1 MRFYPRVSPDLGG
14 GKQIHFKIKR
24 SLDRSLDIALRVV
37 TWVTSW
43 DGAISLWSA
52 LGRISV
58 GYFGLNGHTVV
69 RRPFHWLTG
78 YPVTGLVHCYSNHIK
93 LEKYGYESN
102 LISVGGY
109 NMVNIRTII
118 SFWNHF
124 PFFGSSFLRQFP
136 LKCHDWTMQ
145 TVTGYEVFNRLT
157 ITINMLPVNRLS
169 G

>member
-78 YPVTGLVHCYSNHIK
+78 YPVTGLVLVCDRICFRHFF
-93 LEKYGYESN
+93 GRTFRP
-102 LISVGGY
+102 
-109 NMVNIRTII
+109 NIRFGFGRSNGQNQKIRPNQLV
-118 SFWNHF
+118 SAESAHF
-124 PFFGSSFLRQFP
+124 GRKLQFRPNILLLVTFLSDLSKTCDIP
-136 LKCHDWTMQ
+136 
-145 TVTGYEVFNRLT
+145 NR
-157 ITINMLPVNRLS
+157 VNNPNS
-169 G
+169 M